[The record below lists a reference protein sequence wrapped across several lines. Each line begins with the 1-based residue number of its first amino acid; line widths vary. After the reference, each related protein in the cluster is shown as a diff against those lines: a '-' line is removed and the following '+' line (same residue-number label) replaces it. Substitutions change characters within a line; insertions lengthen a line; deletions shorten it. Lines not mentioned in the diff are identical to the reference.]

1 MNKTHRNLLFVA
13 LVIIGVAVVV
23 SAHPH
28 FRKTVIARLPD
39 LEVKLEYVTLPWNPA
54 HLAEV
59 KEGFVFNCGG
69 ATVEFNKP
77 VKIGEQELAAGK
89 YVLRAR
95 AKDVDHWTFILLPP
109 PPDRNT
115 PPDMSKA
122 VELATK
128 TLTGQQ
134 VHQHLSLDI
143 TPGHGD
149 TDGKALFVL
158 NWGDRQLEGVLA
170 SFALPKQ

>member
-1 MNKTHRNLLFVA
+1 MNKTHKNLLFAA
-13 LVIIGVAVVV
+13 LVMLGLAVVV

-28 FRKTVIARLPD
+28 FRKTVIATLPD
-39 LEVKLEYVTLPWNPA
+39 LEVKLAYTTLPWNPA

-59 KEGFVFNCGG
+59 KEGFVFHCGG

-77 VKIGEQELAAGK
+77 VKIGAQELAAGK
-89 YVLRAR
+89 YLLRAR
-95 AKDVDHWTFILLPP
+95 AKDVNNWTFILLPA

-115 PPDMSKA
+115 QPDMTKA
-122 VELATK
+122 IELATK
-128 TLTGQQ
+128 TLTGQPIQ
-134 VHQHLSLDI
+134 QHLSLDI